1 MLFWANWYNRT
12 MLGEIIAI
20 GDELTSGRITNT
32 TSGFAAHH
40 LFEAG
45 FDIYAMHTIG
55 DTPALIGEALKRAL
69 KRVDF
74 VLVTGGLGPTDDDLT
89 TEAVSEALNRPTM
102 PNLELLSL
110 IRNHLEENSDQA
122 PGSLD
127 KLAWLPEGAE
137 TLNPGSKMAGFQL
150 IHRDKPIFFLPG
162 IPHQMRTLLVEQV
175 LPRLATWYQGR
186 QQANCQRVYKIF
198 GKTEQEIN
206 LQIEQLKLGEDVT
219 IGYYPVFPDVH
230 LSVII
235 RSDDQEATQLLAEKS
250 FQLIEK
256 DLGTFIYGRD
266 QETMASVLGKLL
278 TKQQKTF
285 SVAESCT
292 GGLLSHLMTSVAG
305 SSSYYLG
312 GVTSYANSMKE
323 TYLGVAP
330 SLLERVGAVSP
341 EVAKSMAQGIRS
353 ESKADISISITGIA
367 GPGGGS
373 EEKPVGTVF
382 IGLAYDG
389 KTEVQH
395 FLFSGNRYEIQHETA
410 QTALNLVRHFLLKNI

>member
-1 MLFWANWYNRT
+1 

-102 PNLELLSL
+102 PDLELLSM
-110 IRNHLEENSDQA
+110 IRKHLEENNDQA
-122 PGSLD
+122 AGSLD

-137 TLNPGSKMAGFQL
+137 PLKPGSKMAGFQL

-186 QQANCQRVYKIF
+186 QQANYQRVYKIF

-206 LQIEQLKLGEDVT
+206 LQIEQLELGEDVT
-219 IGYYPVFPDVH
+219 VGYYPVFPDVH

-235 RSDDQEATQLLAEKS
+235 RGDDLETTQTLAEKA
-250 FQLIEK
+250 FQLIESH
-256 DLGTFIYGRD
+256 LGAFIYGRD
-266 QETMASVLGKLL
+266 QESMASVLGKLL

-292 GGLLSHLMTSVAG
+292 GGLISHLMTSVAG

-323 TYLGVAP
+323 VYLGVEPA
-330 SLLERVGAVSP
+330 LLERVGAVSP
-341 EVAKSMAQGIRS
+341 EVAKNMAQGMRS
-353 ESKADISISITGIA
+353 KSKADISISITGIA

-389 KTEVQH
+389 KTDVQH

-410 QTALNLVRHFLLKNI
+410 QTALNLVRHFLLKNT

>member
-1 MLFWANWYNRT
+1 

-55 DTPALIGEALKRAL
+55 DTPTLIGEALKRAL

-102 PNLELLSL
+102 PDLELLSL
-110 IRNHLEENSDQA
+110 IRNHLEENSDQP

-137 TLNPGSKMAGFQL
+137 TLKPGSKMAGFQL

-175 LPRLATWYQGR
+175 LPRLATWYHGR

-206 LQIEQLKLGEDVT
+206 LQIEQLELGEDVT

-235 RSDDQEATQLLAEKS
+235 RGDDQETTQTLAEKT

-256 DLGTFIYGRD
+256 HLGTFIYGRD

-278 TKQQKTF
+278 TKQHKTF
-285 SVAESCT
+285 SDAESCT
-292 GGLLSHLMTSVAG
+292 GGLISHLMTSVPG

-312 GVTSYANSMKE
+312 GITSYANSMKE
-323 TYLGVAP
+323 TYLEVEPA
-330 SLLERVGAVSP
+330 LLEHLGAVSP
-341 EVAKSMAQGIRS
+341 EVAKSMAQGMRS
-353 ESKADISISITGIA
+353 KSKADLSISITGIA

-389 KTEVQH
+389 KTDVQH
-395 FLFSGNRYEIQHETA
+395 FLFFGNRYEIQYQTA
-410 QTALNLVRHFLLKNI
+410 QTALNLVRHFLLKNT

>member
-1 MLFWANWYNRT
+1 MI
-12 MLGEIIAI
+12 GEIIAI

-110 IRNHLEENSDQA
+110 IRQHLEENGEQQA
-122 PGSLD
+122 GSLD

-137 TLNPGSKMAGFQL
+137 TLSPESKMSGFQL
-150 IHRDKPIFFLPG
+150 IHKNKPIFFLPG
-162 IPHQMRTLLVEQV
+162 VPHQMRTLLVEEV
-175 LPRLATWYQGR
+175 LPRLTTWYQGR
-186 QQANCQRVYKIF
+186 QRASCQRIYKIF

-206 LQIEQLKLGEDVT
+206 LQIKQIDLGVDAT

-230 LSVII
+230 LSIII
-235 RSDDQEATQLLAEKS
+235 RGDNQQTIQSHAEKA
-250 FQLIEK
+250 FQLIERE
-256 DLGTFIYGRD
+256 LGDYIYGSDR
-266 QETMASVLGKLL
+266 ESMASVLGNLL
-278 TKQQKTF
+278 SKQGKTF

-292 GGLLSHLMTSVAG
+292 GGLVSHLMTSVAG
-305 SSSYYLG
+305 SSTYFLG

-323 TYLGVAP
+323 TCLGVDTA
-330 SLLERVGAVSP
+330 LLERVGAVSP
-341 EVAKSMAQGIRS
+341 EVAESMALGIHTQS
-353 ESKADISISITGIA
+353 TADISISITGIA
-367 GPGGGS
+367 GPGGGTRQ
-373 EEKPVGTVF
+373 KPVGTVF
-382 IGLAYDG
+382 IGFTHDDT
-389 KTEVQH
+389 TEVKEFH
-395 FLFSGNRYEIQHETA
+395 FSGNRYEIQHLTA
-410 QTALNLVRHFLLKNI
+410 QTALNLVRQYLLTQ

>member
-1 MLFWANWYNRT
+1 

-55 DTPALIGEALKRAL
+55 DTPTLIGEALKRAL

-102 PNLELLSL
+102 PDLELLSL
-110 IRNHLEENSDQA
+110 IRNHLEENSDQP

-137 TLNPGSKMAGFQL
+137 TLKPGSKMAGFQL

-175 LPRLATWYQGR
+175 LPRLATWYHGR

-206 LQIEQLKLGEDVT
+206 LQIEQLELGEDVT

-235 RSDDQEATQLLAEKS
+235 RGNDQATTQTLAEKT
-250 FQLIEK
+250 FQLIERHL
-256 DLGTFIYGRD
+256 DTFIYGRD
-266 QETMASVLGKLL
+266 QESMASVVGKLL

-292 GGLLSHLMTSVAG
+292 GGLISHLMTSVAG

-312 GVTSYANSMKE
+312 GITSYANSMKE
-323 TYLGVAP
+323 TYLGVEP
-330 SLLERVGAVSP
+330 DLLERTGAVSP
-341 EVAKSMAQGIRS
+341 EVAKSMVQGMRS
-353 ESKADISISITGIA
+353 TSKADLSISITGIA

-382 IGLAYDG
+382 IGLAYDE
-389 KTEVQH
+389 KTDVQH
-395 FLFSGNRYEIQHETA
+395 FLFSGNRYEIQYQTA
-410 QTALNLVRHFLLKNI
+410 QTALNLVRHCLLKNT

>member
-1 MLFWANWYNRT
+1 

-89 TEAVSEALNRPTM
+89 TQAVSEALNRPTM

-110 IRNHLEENSDQA
+110 IRTHLEENSDQ
-122 PGSLD
+122 PVGSLD

-137 TLNPGSKMAGFQL
+137 TLNPESKMAGFQL

-162 IPHQMRTLLVEQV
+162 IPHQMRTLLVEEV
-175 LPRLATWYQGR
+175 LPRLATWYKGHQQTSR
-186 QQANCQRVYKIF
+186 QRIYKIF

-206 LQIEQLKLGEDVT
+206 LQIEQIDLVEDVT

-230 LSVII
+230 LSII
-235 RSDDQEATQLLAEKS
+235 VRGDDQKTTQSQAGHA

-256 DLGTFIYGRD
+256 ELGDFIYGRD
-266 QETMASVLGKLL
+266 QETMASVLGDLL
-278 TKQQKTF
+278 TKQQKIF

-292 GGLLSHLMTSVAG
+292 GGLISHLMTSVAG

-323 TYLGVAP
+323 TYLGVESA
-330 SLLERVGAVSP
+330 LLERVGAVSP
-341 EVAKSMAQGIRS
+341 EVAESMAKGMRS
-353 ESKADISISITGIA
+353 KSQADISISITGIA

-373 EEKPVGTVF
+373 DEKPVGTVF
-382 IGLAYDG
+382 IGLACDE
-389 KTEVQH
+389 KTEVQR
-395 FLFSGNRYEIQHETA
+395 FLFSGNRYEIQYKTA
-410 QTALNLVRHFLLKNI
+410 QTALNLVRHYLLTQ

>member
-1 MLFWANWYNRT
+1 

-20 GDELTSGRITNT
+20 GNELTSGRITNT

-55 DTPALIGEALKRAL
+55 DTPKLIGEALKRAL

-110 IRNHLEENSDQA
+110 IRNHLEENSDHPA
-122 PGSLD
+122 GSLD

-137 TLNPGSKMAGFQL
+137 TLNPESKMAGFQL

-162 IPHQMRTLLVEQV
+162 IPHQMRTLLVEEV
-175 LPRLATWYQGR
+175 LPRLATWYQGH
-186 QQANCQRVYKIF
+186 QQASRQRIYKIF
-198 GKTEQEIN
+198 GKTEQELN
-206 LQIEQLKLGEDVT
+206 LQIEQLDLGEDVT

-235 RSDDQEATQLLAEKS
+235 RSDDQETTQTLAETA
-250 FQLIEK
+250 FQRIEK
-256 DLGTFIYGRD
+256 HLGTFTYGQD
-266 QETMASVLGKLL
+266 QETMASVIGKLL
-278 TKQQKTF
+278 SKQHKTF

-292 GGLLSHLMTSVAG
+292 GGLISHLMTSVPG

-323 TYLGVAP
+323 LYLGVEPA
-330 SLLERVGAVSP
+330 LLERVGAVSP
-341 EVAKSMAQGIRS
+341 EVAKSMAQGMRS
-353 ESKADISISITGIA
+353 KSKADISISVTGIA
-367 GPGGGS
+367 GPDGGS
-373 EEKPVGTVF
+373 EEKPVGTVY

-389 KTEVQH
+389 KNESQH
-395 FLFSGNRYEIQHETA
+395 FLFSGNRYEIQYKTA
-410 QTALNLVRHFLLKNI
+410 QTALNLVRHLLLIQ

>member
-1 MLFWANWYNRT
+1 LEKLNNKT

-32 TSGFAAHH
+32 TSSFAAHH

-55 DTPALIGEALKRAL
+55 DTPSLIGEALKRAL

-102 PNLELLSL
+102 PDLELLSL
-110 IRNHLEENSDQA
+110 IRKHLEENGDQPA
-122 PGSLD
+122 GSLD

-137 TLNPGSKMAGFQL
+137 TLNPQSKMSGFQL
-150 IHRDKPIFFLPG
+150 VHGGKPIFFLPG
-162 IPHQMRTLLVEQV
+162 VPHQMRTLLVEEV
-175 LPRLATWYQGR
+175 LPRLAALYAGER
-186 QQANCQRVYKIF
+186 QTSCQRIFKIF
-198 GKTEQEIN
+198 GKSEREIN

-230 LSVII
+230 LSVIV
-235 RSDDQEATQLLAEKS
+235 RGQEPKATESSAEKA
-250 FQLIEK
+250 FHIIEET
-256 DLGTFIYGRD
+256 LGTYIYGHDR
-266 QETMASVLGKLL
+266 ETMASVLGTLL
-278 TKQQKTF
+278 KRQKKTF

-292 GGLLSHLMTSVAG
+292 GGLISHLMTSVAG
-305 SSSYYLG
+305 SSTYYLG

-323 TYLGVAP
+323 SYLGVEAE
-330 SLLERVGAVSP
+330 LLEQVGAVSA
-341 EVAKSMAQGIRS
+341 EVAENMADGMRS
-353 ESKADISISITGIA
+353 RSGADISISITGIA

-373 EEKPVGTVF
+373 DEKPVGTVF
-382 IGLAYDG
+382 IGLAHKG
-389 KTEVQH
+389 KTNVQRFH
-395 FLFSGNRYEIQHETA
+395 FSGNRYEIQQTTA
-410 QTALNLVRHFLLKNI
+410 QTALNLVRQYLLTQ

>member
-1 MLFWANWYNRT
+1 

-20 GDELTSGRITNT
+20 GNELTSGRITNT

-55 DTPALIGEALKRAL
+55 DTPTLIGEALKRAL

-110 IRNHLEENSDQA
+110 IRKHLEENSDQ
-122 PGSLD
+122 PVGSLD

-186 QQANCQRVYKIF
+186 QQANYQRIYKIF

-206 LQIEQLKLGEDVT
+206 LQIEQLDLGEDVT

-235 RSDDQEATQLLAEKS
+235 RGDDQKTTLTLAEKA
-250 FQLIEK
+250 FLLIENH
-256 DLGTFIYGRD
+256 LGAFIYGRD

-292 GGLLSHLMTSVAG
+292 GGLISHLMTSVAG

-312 GVTSYANSMKE
+312 GVISYANSMKE
-323 TYLGVAP
+323 TYLGVEP
-330 SLLERVGAVSP
+330 TLLEQVGAVSP
-341 EVAKSMAQGIRS
+341 DVAKSMAQGMRS
-353 ESKADISISITGIA
+353 KSKADISISITGIA
-367 GPGGGS
+367 GPGGGTT
-373 EEKPVGTVF
+373 EKPVGTVF

-389 KTEVQH
+389 TTDVQH

-410 QTALNLVRHFLLKNI
+410 QTALNLVRNYLLT

>member
-1 MLFWANWYNRT
+1 

-20 GDELTSGRITNT
+20 GNELTSGRITNT

-55 DTPALIGEALKRAL
+55 DTPKLIGEALKRAI

-89 TEAVSEALNRPTM
+89 TKAVSEALNRPTM
-102 PNLELLSL
+102 PDLELLSL
-110 IRNHLEENSDQA
+110 IRKHLEENSNQPA
-122 PGSLD
+122 GSLD

-150 IHRDKPIFFLPG
+150 IHGNKPIFFLPG
-162 IPHQMRTLLVEQV
+162 VPHQMRTLLVEQV

-186 QQANCQRVYKIF
+186 QQTSCQRIYKIF
-198 GKTEQEIN
+198 GKTEQNIN
-206 LQIEQLKLGEDVT
+206 EQIEQLDLGEDIS

-230 LSVII
+230 LSII
-235 RSDDQEATQLLAEKS
+235 VRGKDQDMTQARAENA
-250 FQLIEK
+250 FQLIEEN
-256 DLGTFIYGRD
+256 LGECIYGHD
-266 QETMASVLGKLL
+266 QETMASVLGQLL
-278 TKQQKTF
+278 TKQKKTF

-292 GGLLSHLMTSVAG
+292 GGLISHLMTSVPG

-312 GVTSYANSMKE
+312 GVTSYANSMK
-323 TYLGVAP
+323 TMYLGVKP
-330 SLLERVGAVSP
+330 TLLEKVGAVSS
-341 EVAKSMAQGIRS
+341 EVAKSMAQGMRNNS
-353 ESKADISISITGIA
+353 CADISISITGVA
-367 GPGGGS
+367 GPDGGS

-382 IGLAYDG
+382 IGLAHEG
-389 KTEVQH
+389 KTEVKH
-395 FLFSGNRYEIQHETA
+395 FIFSGNRYEIQHETA
-410 QTALNLVRHFLLKNI
+410 QTALNLVRHFLLK